1 MGTGGA
7 ADPAGLYSTNVEPD
21 KKPLKGANEHLRR
34 CLSGGRQQIRSP
46 GEFRYVVIHR
56 ISGPYEGTNGR
67 VFAGYQWPLL
77 SAADA

>member
-21 KKPLKGANEHLRR
+21 KKPLKGANEHLRKRR

-46 GEFRYVVIHR
+46 GEFRNFD
-56 ISGPYEGTNGR
+56 T
-67 VFAGYQWPLL
+67 L
-77 SAADA
+77 